1 MPKYKSLSDYKLF
14 ISKNSKLTSKVI
26 PGYFYTFD
34 YSYNIDKINKS
45 AKRKDQM
52 SYYDRKP
59 LAFIFNYYKSKD
71 GKIIAE
77 GLNFHHMPVR
87 SRLLLL
93 NIFSKIAPSTT
104 SKDFRITL
112 SPDSMKKLIKRLFIK
127 SKFVFRQYSINR
139 IQRPMQITYS
149 DMKEL
154 SRYTPE
160 TFESRQF
167 DEVILN
173 YKLYN
178 PYNVIKKGRK

>member
-1 MPKYKSLSDYKLF
+1 MSKYKSLSGYKLF
-14 ISKNSKLTSKVI
+14 VSKNSKLSSRVI
-26 PGYFYTFD
+26 PGFFYTFD
-34 YSYNIDKINKS
+34 YSYDFNKNGKS
-45 AKRKDQM
+45 PKRKDQI

-59 LAFIFNYYKSKD
+59 LAFIFNYYKTKD
-71 GKIIAE
+71 GNVMAE

-93 NIFSKIAPSTT
+93 NVFTKIAPFTT
-104 SKDFRITL
+104 NKDFRITL
-112 SPDSMKKLIKRLFIK
+112 SPDSVKKLIKRLFIK

-139 IQRPMQITYS
+139 IQRPMQIAYS

-154 SRYTPE
+154 SRYIPE

-167 DEVILN
+167 DEVVLN